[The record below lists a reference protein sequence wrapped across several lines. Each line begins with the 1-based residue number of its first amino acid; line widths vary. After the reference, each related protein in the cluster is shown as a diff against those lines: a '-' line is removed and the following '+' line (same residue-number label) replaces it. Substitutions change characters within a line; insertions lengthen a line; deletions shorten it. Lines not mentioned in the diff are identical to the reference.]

1 MAEADLN
8 NETKFPIFLPKE
20 SWLTKLIILD
30 LHKTNKHCG
39 IQTLLA
45 LVRQKYW
52 LLKGR
57 KEVERVI
64 FSTKYGCLACR
75 KYRLKPY
82 NLRKFDTLPKYRV
95 SMSRPFT
102 TTGIDYFGP
111 MKIKGLNNSVEKAYG
126 ALFTCMSVRAI
137 HLELAED
144 LSAESFLRAY
154 RRFASRRGVPSLIV
168 SDNATNF
175 TLGSKF
181 VKDLNSEMKFQGT
194 DWQFTTPRNPR
205 EGGAWER
212 MVGITKMSIRR
223 CIGRNLLQKDELQ
236 TLLCEVE
243 AIVNSRPLTFM
254 SEREPHRALRPIDFL
269 IQIEDPPES
278 NKIMAGAY
286 NWLLTLTDLINKV
299 LTKRRF
305 DFFTASPPLLLV
317 EADTIIVSENTVQS
331 ARAWSNEKSVRL
343 ITIDGSRE
351 LHEIIFTGRFV
362 REIIYIVQAD
372 DQISAGIEST
382 LRFFAENSLKF
393 KTTLVLHEP
402 EKYTD
407 RLRMVEQ
414 FRNMA
419 ETYSTGF
426 YTMRGRPGELAEI
439 RHKINA
445 TPRFT
450 TTESEELLDADVPS
464 TSGFNTTE
472 IEKIREKFKPTS
484 TMVAEPII
492 INEKLA
498 AHYRERN
505 KSPPASYYKERAK
518 EEERIRDLARTK
530 WPQGK
535 YVILVIAI
543 LAIMLPTVVAT
554 INKGSLND
562 IQNKEVQNITPE
574 FKRTHTTITKK
585 GRRILV
591 ALSPERKA
599 YLKELQKRQKP
610 TITETNSKTHTQ
622 REQMKQKSIQ
632 TIPWPPTNTTH
643 RNHRRAHGPDEL

>member
-1 MAEADLN
+1 MLRNLRDHQSSTAI
-8 NETKFPIFLPKE
+8 K
-20 SWLTKLIILD
+20 TKLLESRVEKEKRSEEIIHAQLLQASALRIEKLQQKKIEKYNKPNARRQIEATREKEALNRYNKEFRKNYRAED
-30 LHKTNKHCG
+30 YSNKEKTPNTSLATVAWDKELAKRQDNDKQKAALKEAQKARREMG
-39 IQTLLA
+39 INAKSPQNSQTEIQTPSVPLPA
-45 LVRQKYW
+45 K
-52 LLKGR
+52 
-57 KEVERVI
+57 
-64 FSTKYGCLACR
+64 A
-75 KYRLKPY
+75 PY
-82 NLRKFDTLPKYRV
+82 NVLTNCYGIEHKDCLHSREVSFNAHLRPKANIFNLPIMLNILQMIIFDWMMRQYKRTIYMLENAEKLLSKKDDIVYLLLQFWDMIKADPRKAINDKNVREVLDSRIANCHVLRKLWEENT
-95 SMSRPFT
+95 
-102 TTGIDYFGP
+102 
-111 MKIKGLNNSVEKAYG
+111 YG
-126 ALFTCMSVRAI
+126 A
-137 HLELAED
+137 
-144 LSAESFLRAY
+144 
-154 RRFASRRGVPSLIV
+154 
-168 SDNATNF
+168 
-175 TLGSKF
+175 
-181 VKDLNSEMKFQGT
+181 
-194 DWQFTTPRNPR
+194 
-205 EGGAWER
+205 
-212 MVGITKMSIRR
+212 
-223 CIGRNLLQKDELQ
+223 
-236 TLLCEVE
+236 
-243 AIVNSRPLTFM
+243 
-254 SEREPHRALRPIDFL
+254 

-331 ARAWSNEKSVRL
+331 ARAWSNERSVRL

-351 LHEIIFTGRFV
+351 LQEIIFTGRFV

-518 EEERIRDLARTK
+518 EEERIRDL
-530 WPQGK
+530 
-535 YVILVIAI
+535 
-543 LAIMLPTVVAT
+543 
-554 INKGSLND
+554 
-562 IQNKEVQNITPE
+562 
-574 FKRTHTTITKK
+574 
-585 GRRILV
+585 
-591 ALSPERKA
+591 
-599 YLKELQKRQKP
+599 
-610 TITETNSKTHTQ
+610 
-622 REQMKQKSIQ
+622 REQNGLKA
-632 TIPWPPTNTTH
+632 NTSFSS
-643 RNHRRAHGPDEL
+643 

>member
-1 MAEADLN
+1 MGINAKSPQNSQTE
-8 NETKFPIFLPKE
+8 
-20 SWLTKLIILD
+20 
-30 LHKTNKHCG
+30 
-39 IQTLLA
+39 IQTPSVPLPA
-45 LVRQKYW
+45 K
-52 LLKGR
+52 
-57 KEVERVI
+57 
-64 FSTKYGCLACR
+64 A
-75 KYRLKPY
+75 PY
-82 NLRKFDTLPKYRV
+82 NVLTNCYGIEHKDCLHSREVSFNAHLRPKANIFNLPIMLNILQMIIFDWMMRQYKRTIYMLENAEKLLSKKDDIVYLLLQFWDMIKADPRKAINDKNVREVLDSRIANCHVLRKLWEENT
-95 SMSRPFT
+95 
-102 TTGIDYFGP
+102 
-111 MKIKGLNNSVEKAYG
+111 YG
-126 ALFTCMSVRAI
+126 A
-137 HLELAED
+137 
-144 LSAESFLRAY
+144 
-154 RRFASRRGVPSLIV
+154 
-168 SDNATNF
+168 
-175 TLGSKF
+175 
-181 VKDLNSEMKFQGT
+181 
-194 DWQFTTPRNPR
+194 
-205 EGGAWER
+205 
-212 MVGITKMSIRR
+212 
-223 CIGRNLLQKDELQ
+223 
-236 TLLCEVE
+236 
-243 AIVNSRPLTFM
+243 
-254 SEREPHRALRPIDFL
+254 

-331 ARAWSNEKSVRL
+331 ARAWSNVKSVRL

-351 LHEIIFTGRFV
+351 LQEIIFTGRFV